1 MIPNGTRENLNS
13 LDYYLNTLC
22 SREPY
27 IIGVSNITFASKPQ
41 IQMPKTNKK
50 TSKQY
55 LITLICFLAVMIQ
68 SSLAIFTTELTVSS
82 ALCFSGSPVGLQN
95 IISADILEHEK
106 GIICANQKTVKLI
119 DYRTSTLTSNVV
131 VDITSESHNFNQA
144 AAFTGTGSPLI
155 IPTVPSITGVINYDF
170 SSTILVTFSSY
181 RAASYDLP
189 SLGSSGLATK
199 LKTFVLP
206 NIINQ
211 GRCNPLAA
219 IDIMKNQYNFLVADI
234 GQGMSGV
241 YKYGISDDSKHQLMI
256 VISGIKIEKIKH
268 IEQLN
273 WISVSK

>member
-1 MIPNGTRENLNS
+1 M
-13 LDYYLNTLC
+13 
-22 SREPY
+22 
-27 IIGVSNITFASKPQ
+27 
-41 IQMPKTNKK
+41 
-50 TSKQY
+50 
-55 LITLICFLAVMIQ
+55 
-68 SSLAIFTTELTVSS
+68 
-82 ALCFSGSPVGLQN
+82 
-95 IISADILEHEK
+95 
-106 GIICANQKTVKLI
+106 
-119 DYRTSTLTSNVV
+119 V

-241 YKYGISDDSKHQLMI
+241 YKYGISDDSKH
-256 VISGIKIEKIKH
+256 
-268 IEQLN
+268 
-273 WISVSK
+273 